1 MRSCW
6 SRSIMITSTSRTAS
20 SRRRATL
27 TPSSS
32 TPGGIRVG
40 GPATV
45 TLMPILRIPAMLE
58 RATRLWAMSPTI
70 ATESP
75 SRWPRFSRIVIRSRS
90 AWVGCSCIPSPAFTT
105 EHRSVRASMCA
116 APDAAWRITT
126 QSGLIASM
134 LRAVS
139 MSVSPLATLEDDPE
153 TLMTSA
159 ESHLPAISNEVRV
172 RVEGSRNR
180 LTTVF
185 PRSTGTFFIS
195 REAISFM
202 EVAVSR
208 IVWISAASK
217 ARISSRSFR
226 VSPIASSSDVGL
238 GVGFLDHDAV
248 LPVVLVKQD
257 LDGLAARRRQVLP
270 HVVRSDRELAMA
282 SIHEDGQL
290 DHTRA
295 PEVDDG
301 IERRPNRPAG
311 VEDIIDQHDRP
322 VRHRKRDVGGPQ
334 DRGLPLEREV
344 IPVER
349 DVESTDGDRLAAD
362 RLQTH
367 GDPARKRHAARP
379 NAHQCEAVGPA
390 RPLDDLV
397 GDPGEGAI
405 DPGLVE
411 HLGLLALAHGG
422 AVRRAR
428 GPD

>member
-1 MRSCW
+1 
-6 SRSIMITSTSRTAS
+6 MITSTSRTAS
-20 SRRRATL
+20 SSRRATF
-27 TPSSS
+27 TPRSS
-32 TPGGIRVG
+32 TPGGISVG

-105 EHRSVRASMCA
+105 EHRSARASMCA

-139 MSVSPLATLEDDPE
+139 MSVSPLTTLEDDPE

-159 ESHLPAISNEVRV
+159 DSHLPAISNEVRV

-185 PRSTGTFFIS
+185 PRSTGTFLIS

-226 VSPIASSSDVGL
+226 VSPIASSSGVGS

-248 LPVVLVKQD
+248 LPVVLVEQD
-257 LDGLAARRRQVLP
+257 LDRLAARRRQVLP
-270 HVVRSDRELAMA
+270 YVVRPNRELTMP
-282 SIHEDGQL
+282 SIHQDGQL
-290 DHTRA
+290 DHARA
-295 PEVDDG
+295 TEVDDRV
-301 IERRPNRPAG
+301 ERRPDRPAR
-311 VEDIIDQHDRP
+311 VEDIVDQHDRL
-322 VRHRKRDVGGPQ
+322 VGHRKRDVGGSQ
-334 DRGLPLEREV
+334 DRGFSLEGEIV
-344 IPVER
+344 PVVR
-349 DVESTDGDRLAAD
+349 DVESAHRDRLAAD
-362 RLQTH
+362 
-367 GDPARKRHAARP
+367 
-379 NAHQCEAVGPA
+379 
-390 RPLDDLV
+390 
-397 GDPGEGAI
+397 
-405 DPGLVE
+405 
-411 HLGLLALAHGG
+411 
-422 AVRRAR
+422 
-428 GPD
+428 

>member
-1 MRSCW
+1 
-6 SRSIMITSTSRTAS
+6 MITSTSRTAS
-20 SRRRATL
+20 SSRRATL

-32 TPGGIRVG
+32 TPGGISVG

-105 EHRSVRASMCA
+105 EHRRVRASMWA
-116 APDAAWRITT
+116 APDAACRITT

-139 MSVSPLATLEDDPE
+139 TSVSPLTTLEDDPD

-180 LTTVF
+180 FTTVL
-185 PRSTGTFFIS
+185 PRRTGTFLIS
-195 REAISFM
+195 RDAISFM

-208 IVWISAASK
+208 IVWISAASRP
-217 ARISSRSFR
+217 RISSRSFR
-226 VSPIASSSDVGL
+226 VSPITSSSGVRL

-248 LPVVLVKQD
+248 LSVVLVEQN
-257 LDGLAARRRQVLP
+257 LNSLAARRRQVLP
-270 HVVRSDRELAMA
+270 HIVRPDRELAVPP
-282 SIHEDGQL
+282 IHQNGQL
-290 DHTRA
+290 DHART
-295 PEVDDG
+295 PEVDDRV
-301 IERRPNRPAG
+301 ERRPDRPAR
-311 VEDIIDQHDRP
+311 VEDVVDENDRL
-322 VRHRKRDVGGPQ
+322 VGHREGDFSGPQ
-334 DRGLPLEREV
+334 DRGLPLEREIV
-344 IPVER
+344 PVEG
-349 DVESTDGDRLAAD
+349 DVECAHRNRLASD
-362 RLQTH
+362 LLQP
-367 GDPARKRHAARP
+367 GRDPASERHPARP
-379 NAHQCEAVGPA
+379 DTDQREPVGPA

-397 GDPGEGAI
+397 GDP
-405 DPGLVE
+405 
-411 HLGLLALAHGG
+411 
-422 AVRRAR
+422 
-428 GPD
+428 